1 MLSLQKSVGGPQPF
15 DTRARWRVADGRH
28 DSQRGKFRQTWART
42 PNSFPGCFEW
52 KWMTVVR
59 ASQKVLRPRC
69 AQNPLALDHEQG
81 VEVCQPSH
89 SGVFRAMNC
98 LNWWTGFTSCQPQVH
113 QFILTGLGIGRFASQ
128 LSGRCHVVQFAT
140 EALGGGETGRSS
152 TVEIWNAESAHWRWG
167 PELRQGTD

>member
-81 VEVCQPSH
+81 VDVPTFALWSFQSYELLELVD
-89 SGVFRAMNC
+89 
-98 LNWWTGFTSCQPQVH
+98 GFH
-113 QFILTGLGIGRFASQ
+113 
-128 LSGRCHVVQFAT
+128 
-140 EALGGGETGRSS
+140 
-152 TVEIWNAESAHWRWG
+152 
-167 PELRQGTD
+167 